1 MKVELRSCL
10 LHDAELQTCELL
22 AIAKFLVSSRSN
34 FYIISIANYYTKLT
48 PHYPYQDRY
57 SVTESDN
64 DSDGHFTITTY

>member
-1 MKVELRSCL
+1 
-10 LHDAELQTCELL
+10 LL
-22 AIAKFLVSSRSN
+22 AAAVTF
-34 FYIISIANYYTKLT
+34 IISIANYYTKLT